1 MIVFVIRTHSLE
13 SFGMERTVSRARS
26 NSANGDAG
34 SRKSVRTIA
43 IKGFDWGQQT
53 AGLNQTTPKWLKVRR
68 STMVSSGPLVHK
80 GHRDGAA
87 KAPEDG
93 IELVSS
99 TSGGGGDDEPETPQ
113 AAPSFTSLLEK
124 SGASSDDESEASQ
137 AAPSPPTSPAAVSP
151 SSDWR
156 ERRSLKR
163 ASRRMSKQKLAALTD
178 DPF

>member
-124 SGASSDDESEASQ
+124 SGASSDEPEASQ

-163 ASRRMSKQKLAALTD
+163 ASRRMSKQKLAALAD